1 MSAAGPRQSARP
13 LRGERRQAPHGGHQ
27 TSRIAQGRWRD
38 WVYPVVVIGAL
49 LALWESAA
57 GLGWLRPVKFPPP
70 SKLIHSAY
78 ELMSEGYPEGITLST
93 HLVVTVKRILLGYL
107 GAIAL
112 AIPLG
117 LAIGW
122 FATLDRLTAPVIA
135 FCRSVATLSLLP
147 LAIVWFGTGEGSKVF
162 LIGYGCFWVMLSN
175 VVAAVELV
183 DPVLIRAAR
192 TMDTGRLR
200 LFTRV
205 ALPAALPRMFAG
217 ARVSLGVGFMVIVGA
232 EMIGTIRGLGALI
245 MEARTFYRSDITM
258 VGMFVIGALGFLIAV
273 GLQRLEARLL
283 PWQAREAARTT

>member
-1 MSAAGPRQSARP
+1 MKA
-13 LRGERRQAPHGGHQ
+13 
-27 TSRIAQGRWRD
+27 RWRNV
-38 WVYPVVVIGAL
+38 VYPLAVIAAL
-49 LALWESAA
+49 LAAWELAA
-57 GLGWLRPVKFPPP
+57 DHGLLRPIQFPPP
-70 SKLIHSAY
+70 SRLARSLY
-78 ELMSEGYPEGITLST
+78 ELAHDGYPESITLWT
-93 HLVVTVKRILLGYL
+93 HLRATVERILLGYF

-122 FATLDRLTAPVIA
+122 FATLDRLTGPVIA
-135 FCRSVATLSLLP
+135 FCRSIATLSLLP
-147 LAIVWFGTGEGSKVF
+147 LAVVWFGTGEASKIF

-175 VVAAVELV
+175 VIAAVKLV

-192 TMDTGRLR
+192 TLDTRPLA

-217 ARVSLGVGFMVIVGA
+217 ARVALGVGFMVIVGA

-258 VGMFVIGALGFLIAV
+258 VGMLVIGALGFAIAV
-273 GLQRLEARLL
+273 GLARLESRLL
-283 PWQAREAARTT
+283 PWQGREDGSAR

>member
-1 MSAAGPRQSARP
+1 MSAAAAPSNAGAAALPGTAVPAMRAS
-13 LRGERRQAPHGGHQ
+13 RR
-27 TSRIAQGRWRD
+27 TRWRD
-38 WVYPVVVIGAL
+38 ALYAATVIGAL
-49 LALWESAA
+49 LATWETGAA
-57 GLGWLRPVKFPPP
+57 LGWLKPVQFPPP
-70 SKLIHSAY
+70 SKLVRSLY
-78 ELMSEGYPEGITLST
+78 ELVQDGYPEGITLWT
-93 HLVVTVKRILLGYL
+93 HVIVTIQRILVGYF

-122 FATLDRLTAPVIA
+122 FHMLDRLTELVIA

-147 LAIVWFGTGEGSKVF
+147 LAIVWFGTGELSKIF

-175 VVAAVELV
+175 VVAAVKLV

-192 TMDTGRLR
+192 TMDTSGLQ

-217 ARVSLGVGFMVIVGA
+217 ARVALGVGFMVIVGA

-245 MEARTFYRSDITM
+245 MEARTFYRSDITI
-258 VGMFVIGALGFLIAV
+258 VGMFAIGALGFAIAA

-283 PWQAREAARTT
+283 PWQQREEVRST